1 MTAVV
6 GRTPQRSKSW
16 CFTINNYTDD
26 DIARLESLTDKVHY
40 LVAGREVGETG
51 TPHLQGFVKF
61 KTRVRLAGALAIIGR
76 AHMEVAR
83 MVRAAVEYCKKEDPN
98 PIEIGDLGTGQGGRS
113 DLDAFKDAVKSNP
126 SLTMKEVRE
135 LHSDVYSRC
144 PRFCLEYLRD
154 NGPEIEVPAHEYR
167 EWQSSLLA
175 SLEEDPDDRSIT
187 FVVDVDGNKGK
198 TWFGRH
204 LMTVRSDVQV
214 LIPGKK
220 ADMAYAID
228 TTKRIYIMDA
238 PRSKQ
243 GEFIQYDFLEE
254 VKNGYI
260 FVSKYES
267 ALIKMARCHLVVM
280 MNEDPDYTKLSADRY
295 NVIAI

>member
-1 MTAVV
+1 MPTRTAS
-6 GRTPQRSKSW
+6 RAKSW
-16 CFTINNYTDD
+16 CFTINNYSDG
-26 DIARLESLTDKVHY
+26 DIQRLSSLEDQVDY
-40 LVAGREVGETG
+40 LIAGREIGEGG

-61 KTRVRLAGALAIIGR
+61 KTRVRLAGAIAIIGR

-83 MVRAAVEYCKKEDPN
+83 MVSAAIEYCRKEDQN
-98 PIEIGDLGTGQGGRS
+98 PIEVGELGARQGSRTDLE
-113 DLDAFKDAVKSNP
+113 LFKDAVKENP
-126 SLTMKEVRE
+126 LITLKDVRE

-154 NGPEIEVPAHEYR
+154 NGPEIEVPNHDYR
-167 EWQSSLLA
+167 PWQTDLLA
-175 SLEEDPDDRSIT
+175 KLEEDPDDRKIT
-187 FVVDVDGNKGK
+187 FVVDLEGNKGK

-228 TTKRIYIMDA
+228 PLKRIYIMDA

-267 ALIKMARCHLVVM
+267 ALVKMARCHLVVM

-295 NVIAI
+295 DVINI